1 MISLSISPGFP
12 YVLCPQ
18 HTAQAVFATAHPAPC
33 LLTLH
38 RRGGCQLQSQQQ
50 PSLKSPPQTHAPLL
64 QGHGLWPVSPTTAL
78 RAEEQISVW
87 NPTDWA
93 TSAMNGSVWVTWGG
107 VLLVHTSMT
116 LLPTTS
122 TSEQNWSLR
131 LWGGFG
137 GRAGW
142 GASGH
147 PVILT
152 HPQCPPRSAFHLLLF
167 PCTVSLSQPTTDATG
182 DASWASLI
190 NFHGCFLKSPCFW
203 TIFQLI
209 RL

>member
-1 MISLSISPGFP
+1 MQNACFLSYSVYLKCIFFWDVFHDLFDYQFHQGFH
-12 YVLCPQ
+12 VLCPQ
-18 HTAQAVFATAHPAPC
+18 HTAQAVFAAAHPAPC

-38 RRGGCQLQSQQQ
+38 RWGGCQLQSQQQ

-93 TSAMNGSVWVTWGG
+93 TSAMNGSVWVTWEGG

-116 LLPTTS
+116 LLLSTS
-122 TSEQNWSLR
+122 TSEQNWSFR
-131 LWGGFG
+131 LWAGFG

-142 GASGH
+142 GASGR

-152 HPQCPPRSAFHLLLF
+152 HPQCPPRSAFHLLRF
-167 PCTVSLSQPTTDATG
+167 PCTGLPVPDNYRCNRGCQLS
-182 DASWASLI
+182 
-190 NFHGCFLKSPCFW
+190 
-203 TIFQLI
+203 
-209 RL
+209 